1 MIFFSSDISFPVE
14 FTVGIL
20 LDLQNLLHIFCELYL
35 YHLPSQKYVTEF
47 KELCFCGDK
56 LYKQQI

>member
-1 MIFFSSDISFPVE
+1 MEV
-14 FTVGIL
+14 TVGIL